1 MLKEHF
7 LQEIEKKFKEYWYYP
22 LFSDY
27 KQGIENTLTYR
38 EVAETILKFH
48 RFFHQIG
55 IKKTDK
61 ITIIGRNSVN
71 WGTIFL
77 SVSTY
82 CTAVPV
88 LPDFKEEDIENIL
101 NHSDAK
107 ILFIAEEIYETI
119 EVNSKKIE
127 IIISLNDIKKV
138 LYSKKEKAKEYYIKE
153 INERITIEKEDFT
166 IKKDINKDD
175 IMLIMYTS
183 GTTGHTKGVMLTY
196 NNIWANIKF
205 GIDNIDLRPGD
216 KVLSFL
222 PVAHTYALSFDM
234 LTELFK
240 GVHIVFLPV
249 IPSPSILLKALKEI
263 KPRLINTV
271 PLLIEKIYKKIILK
285 KINKMP
291 IKYLLR
297 TPLSKVILSK
307 IREKLVEA
315 FGSNFIQIIIGAA
328 PLKTEIDNFLKK
340 INLPYTAGYGMTECG
355 PLISYIDYKNYK
367 VGSVGKKINYLDLKI
382 DSSDPYNE
390 PGEILVKGENVMVG
404 YYKNKEE
411 TEKTLKDGWLH
422 TGDVGVIDKD
432 GYLYI
437 KGRIKS
443 LILGPSGKNI
453 YPEAIESKLNNMDF
467 ILESLVLE
475 REGKLVALIY
485 PDYEAVGSLNIN
497 ESEVDNFLIKIME
510 KNRVLVNKQLPSYS
524 QISKIEIV
532 KEPFEK
538 TPTKKIKRF
547 LYK

>member
-166 IKKDINKDD
+166 IKKDINK
-175 IMLIMYTS
+175 
-183 GTTGHTKGVMLTY
+183 V
-196 NNIWANIKF
+196 
-205 GIDNIDLRPGD
+205 DNVYFWNYRSH
-216 KVLSFL
+216 K
-222 PVAHTYALSFDM
+222 
-234 LTELFK
+234 
-240 GVHIVFLPV
+240 
-249 IPSPSILLKALKEI
+249 
-263 KPRLINTV
+263 
-271 PLLIEKIYKKIILK
+271 
-285 KINKMP
+285 
-291 IKYLLR
+291 
-297 TPLSKVILSK
+297 
-307 IREKLVEA
+307 
-315 FGSNFIQIIIGAA
+315 GSNADIQQHMG
-328 PLKTEIDNFLKK
+328 
-340 INLPYTAGYGMTECG
+340 
-355 PLISYIDYKNYK
+355 
-367 VGSVGKKINYLDLKI
+367 
-382 DSSDPYNE
+382 
-390 PGEILVKGENVMVG
+390 
-404 YYKNKEE
+404 
-411 TEKTLKDGWLH
+411 
-422 TGDVGVIDKD
+422 
-432 GYLYI
+432 
-437 KGRIKS
+437 
-443 LILGPSGKNI
+443 
-453 YPEAIESKLNNMDF
+453 
-467 ILESLVLE
+467 
-475 REGKLVALIY
+475 
-485 PDYEAVGSLNIN
+485 
-497 ESEVDNFLIKIME
+497 
-510 KNRVLVNKQLPSYS
+510 
-524 QISKIEIV
+524 
-532 KEPFEK
+532 
-538 TPTKKIKRF
+538 
-547 LYK
+547 

>member
-315 FGSNFIQIIIGAA
+315 FGGNFIQIIIGAA
-328 PLKTEIDNFLKK
+328 PLNTEIDNFLKK

-404 YYKNKEE
+404 YYKNEEE

>member
-328 PLKTEIDNFLKK
+328 PLNTEIDNFLKK

-404 YYKNKEE
+404 YYKNEEE

-524 QISKIEIV
+524 QISKIEIL

>member
-328 PLKTEIDNFLKK
+328 PLNTEIDNFLKK

-404 YYKNKEE
+404 YYKNEEE

>member
-153 INERITIEKEDFT
+153 INGRITIEKEDFT

-315 FGSNFIQIIIGAA
+315 FGGNFIQIIIGAA
-328 PLKTEIDNFLKK
+328 PLNTEIDNFLKK

-404 YYKNKEE
+404 YYKNEEE

>member
-1 MLKEHF
+1 MLKEDF

-328 PLKTEIDNFLKK
+328 PLNTEIDNFLKK

>member
-328 PLKTEIDNFLKK
+328 PLNTEIDNFLKK

>member
-315 FGSNFIQIIIGAA
+315 FGSNFIQIIIGAS
-328 PLKTEIDNFLKK
+328 PLNTEIDNFLKK

-355 PLISYIDYKNYK
+355 PLISYIEYKNYK

-404 YYKNKEE
+404 YYKNEEE

-524 QISKIEIV
+524 QISKIEIL

>member
-1 MLKEHF
+1 
-7 LQEIEKKFKEYWYYP
+7 
-22 LFSDY
+22 
-27 KQGIENTLTYR
+27 
-38 EVAETILKFH
+38 
-48 RFFHQIG
+48 
-55 IKKTDK
+55 
-61 ITIIGRNSVN
+61 
-71 WGTIFL
+71 
-77 SVSTY
+77 
-82 CTAVPV
+82 
-88 LPDFKEEDIENIL
+88 
-101 NHSDAK
+101 
-107 ILFIAEEIYETI
+107 
-119 EVNSKKIE
+119 
-127 IIISLNDIKKV
+127 
-138 LYSKKEKAKEYYIKE
+138 
-153 INERITIEKEDFT
+153 
-166 IKKDINKDD
+166 
-175 IMLIMYTS
+175 
-183 GTTGHTKGVMLTY
+183 MLTY